1 MRRQQL
7 AFYVPDT
14 DRPSHFATRRID
26 GGIDMRMS
34 RALYAFTVAVFAVVV
49 TGCSCRYDVASAQ
62 PIVFDSNGGA
72 GSFTIN
78 AKSGCKWNADEDNQA
93 EDWVKVASGTMDG
106 TGTMKFT
113 VMSAAQ
119 QPNVPLPRAGYI
131 NVYDDGGKVVT
142 KVRIEQK

>member
-1 MRRQQL
+1 
-7 AFYVPDT
+7 
-14 DRPSHFATRRID
+14 
-26 GGIDMRMS
+26 MRMS
-34 RALYAFTVAVFAVVV
+34 RGLSAVVV
-49 TGCSCRYDVASAQ
+49 VLSAAVMTGCSCQYNVASPQ

-78 AKSGCKWNADEDNQA
+78 AKSGCKWNADEDHQA

-131 NVYDDGGKVVT
+131 NVYDDSGKIVT

>member
-1 MRRQQL
+1 
-7 AFYVPDT
+7 
-14 DRPSHFATRRID
+14 
-26 GGIDMRMS
+26 MS
-34 RALYAFTVAVFAVVV
+34 RFLSAVVVAVVAVVV
-49 TGCSCRYDVASAQ
+49 TGCTCQYNVASSQ
-62 PIVFDSNGGA
+62 PIVFASNGGS

-93 EDWVKVASGTMDG
+93 EDWVKVAGGTIDG
-106 TGTMKFT
+106 AGTMKFT

-131 NVYDDGGKVVT
+131 DVYSDAGKVVA